1 MIFLFLFIF
10 LACPQYSGGQPT
22 QGQGGYYG
30 SGGARAGGD
39 DDGSGSATASERTKV
54 LAMAADVQTIAS
66 VMNEVSTL
74 ESLLESEDK
83 NPSKAMEIR
92 NAIKKLMTSSDV
104 TSALNRLH
112 VQGEPV
118 WGLSV
123 SEREMITYARDKVN
137 DC

>member
-1 MIFLFLFIF
+1 
-10 LACPQYSGGQPT
+10 
-22 QGQGGYYG
+22 
-30 SGGARAGGD
+30 
-39 DDGSGSATASERTKV
+39 
-54 LAMAADVQTIAS
+54 MAADVQTIAA

-74 ESLLESEDK
+74 ESLLEKEDD

-92 NAIKKLMTSSDV
+92 NAIKKLMTSTEV

-123 SEREMITYARDKVN
+123 SEREMITYAREKVN
-137 DC
+137 EC